1 MATFYI
7 VQNDKAITMDV
18 TLKDGDG
25 QPIDLTDAVV
35 TFHLGYEG
43 EPSSVL
49 VQGSCTIVDAENG
62 EVRYTW
68 TAEDTVL
75 DAGVTYDAEFQ
86 IAYGESVIRTVP
98 SKSGGFKV
106 VVRGEVG

>member
-1 MATFYI
+1 MATFYL
-7 VQNDKAITMDV
+7 VQNDKNITMTT
-18 TLKDGDG
+18 TLKDAEGSA
-25 QPIDLTDAVV
+25 IDLTDATV

-49 VQGSCTIVDAENG
+49 VEGLCTIVDAENG
-62 EVRYTW
+62 RVSYTW
-68 TAEDTVL
+68 TAEDTNL
-75 DAGVTYDAEFQ
+75 EAGVTYDAEFQ

-98 SKSGGFKV
+98 TKSGGFKV